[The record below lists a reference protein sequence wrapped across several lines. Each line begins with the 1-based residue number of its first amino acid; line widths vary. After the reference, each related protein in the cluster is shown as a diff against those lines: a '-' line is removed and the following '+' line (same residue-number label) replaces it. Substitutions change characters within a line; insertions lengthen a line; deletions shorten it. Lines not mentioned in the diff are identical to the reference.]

1 MKKKFNATSI
11 FITKGDKPGTQKV
24 VFSCAKG
31 DLTKKEAAESMG
43 AKKSRFVVTSIKKSK
58 ASG

>member
-58 ASG
+58 TSG

>member
-1 MKKKFNATSI
+1 LKKKLNATSI